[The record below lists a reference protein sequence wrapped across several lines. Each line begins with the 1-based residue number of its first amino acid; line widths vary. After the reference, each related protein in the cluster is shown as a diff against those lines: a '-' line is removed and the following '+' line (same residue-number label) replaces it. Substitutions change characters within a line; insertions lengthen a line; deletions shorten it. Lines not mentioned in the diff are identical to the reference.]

1 VVVFFCNHY
10 LNSVIS
16 FKSRMEECYIVN
28 ADKSKEFQTIS
39 QFIKFAIVGATG
51 TLLSLTILY
60 CLTEFINFQYWAALP
75 IGYFLGITNNFLL
88 NRKFTFQRTDK
99 PFLTQYSEYIVSMLF
114 GAIGY
119 TISTILLTETF
130 RIWYFLSAVL
140 SVGVSTIIDFS
151 LSKIWVFRKRERMM

>member
-1 VVVFFCNHY
+1 
-10 LNSVIS
+10 
-16 FKSRMEECYIVN
+16 VN
-28 ADKSKEFQTIS
+28 AYKSKEFQTIS

-60 CLTEFINFQYWAALP
+60 CLTEFVHFEYWAALP
-75 IGYFLGITNNFLL
+75 IGYFIGITNNFFL
-88 NRKFTFQRTDK
+88 NRKFTFQPTDK

-130 RIWYFLSAVL
+130 KIWYFLSAVL